1 MKFLVDAHL
10 PRSLVHRLREVGYDA
25 IHTRDLSRGNRTPDT
40 VINNLSMREQ
50 RIVVTKDED
59 FVTSFIL
66 YHQPYKLLLVSTG
79 NIKNTEL
86 ELLFLTNINHIVT
99 AFTACDFIEI
109 DRTSL
114 IVHI

>member
-25 IHTRDLSRGNRTPDT
+25 MHTRDLPRGNRTPEA
-40 VINNLSMREQ
+40 VINDLSVREQ

-59 FVTSFIL
+59 FVTSFLL

-99 AFTACDFIEI
+99 AFTAYDFIEI
-109 DRTSL
+109 DRISL
-114 IVHI
+114 ISHM

>member
-10 PRSLVHRLREVGYDA
+10 PRSLVDQLREMGCDA
-25 IHTRDLSRGNRTPDT
+25 IHTRDLPRGNRTPDA
-40 VINNLSMREQ
+40 VINDLSVREQ

-59 FVTSFIL
+59 FVTSFLL

-86 ELLFLTNINHIVT
+86 EMLFLTNINHIVT
-99 AFTACDFIEI
+99 AFTAYGFIEI

-114 IVHI
+114 IFHM

>member
-59 FVTSFIL
+59 FVTSFVL
-66 YHQPYKLLLVSTG
+66 YHRPYKLLLVSTG

-86 ELLFLTNINHIVT
+86 ELLFLTNVREIAE
-99 AFTACDFIEI
+99 AFTIYDFIEI
-109 DRTSL
+109 NRTSL
-114 IVHI
+114 IFHT

>member
-1 MKFLVDAHL
+1 MKFLIDVHL
-10 PRSLVHRLREVGYDA
+10 PQSLVRQLREVGYDA
-25 IHTRDLSRGNRTPDT
+25 IHTRDLPRGNRTPDT
-40 VINNLSMREQ
+40 VINDLSVREQ

-59 FVTSFIL
+59 FVSSLLL

-86 ELLFLTNINHIVT
+86 ELLLLTNINHIVI
-99 AFTACDFIEI
+99 AFRAYDFIEI

-114 IVHI
+114 ILHM